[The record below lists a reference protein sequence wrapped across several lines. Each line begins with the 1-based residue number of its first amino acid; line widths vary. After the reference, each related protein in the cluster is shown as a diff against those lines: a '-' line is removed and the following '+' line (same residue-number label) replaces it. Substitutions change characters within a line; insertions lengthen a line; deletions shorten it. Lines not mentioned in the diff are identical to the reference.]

1 MIDSCRL
8 CGSKNF
14 YLYYT
19 LGNDQQFRYYRCR
32 ECDLVNYD
40 LEGGLDQEQYA
51 EEFIDPADGNHII
64 NIHQDDTYDFLK
76 KNIHSKGRIF
86 EIGCGNGR
94 VLYLAREDGWEVKGL
109 ELSEFLAEKV
119 TERLNME
126 IEVANFLE
134 LNPDPNDKHDLIIL
148 RHVLEHLI
156 DPLIAMDKISNLL
169 KPEGKVLME
178 FPNIQGI
185 DLRVKRLLSKMGR
198 RKKFAEDFVPGHVNE
213 YSKRSYKNLLTK
225 TGFTL
230 LKWETYSSNRRKN
243 FLHKRIHIGNK
254 ARALIQKV

>member
-8 CGSKNF
+8 CGSKNI

-19 LGNDQQFRYYRCR
+19 LGNDKEFKHYRCR

-51 EEFIDPADGNHII
+51 EEFIDPDTENHII
-64 NIHQDDTYDFLK
+64 NIHQDDTYEFLR
-76 KNIHSKGRIF
+76 KNIHTKGRLF

-109 ELSEFLAEKV
+109 ELSEYLAEKV
-119 TERLNME
+119 IKRLNMDV
-126 IEVANFLE
+126 EVADFFE
-134 LNPDPNDKHDLIIL
+134 INPGPNDKHDLIIL

-156 DPLIAMDKISNLL
+156 DPLIAMDKIRNLL

-185 DLRVKRLLSKMGR
+185 DLKAKRFMYKLGK
-198 RKKFAEDFVPGHVNE
+198 RKKYTDGDTPGHANE
-213 YSKRSYKNLLTK
+213 YSKRSFNYLLTK

-230 LKWETYSSNRRKN
+230 LKWETYSSNPRKN
-243 FLHKRIHIGNK
+243 FFHKRIHIGNK
-254 ARALIQKV
+254 MLTLSNSN